1 MPFFVWCLLSLIW
14 GSTWLFIKLG
24 IADLPPFGFA
34 GVRFL
39 IAAVALSIVLHV
51 TKRSLPRSLAD
62 WKLIIATGLVV
73 ITLQYGLIFW
83 AEVHIP
89 SGLTA
94 ILYTVMPL
102 FGMAYAHVLVPGER
116 MTVTKTTGVVL
127 GILGVGLVFSDQ
139 LAVSGRDGL
148 LACAGVLFAAITN
161 AFAIVLIK
169 VRGRSIDSL
178 ALTVGQMSIGCV
190 PLLALG
196 LVREGSPLDYHWTP
210 MAWVSTF
217 YLALV
222 GSALAFALLYWLI
235 KRMDVTKTQ
244 LIPLSSTLVA
254 VVLGRLVLNE
264 ALSPV
269 ALLGATAILG
279 GLLLTRWGFVARAL
293 KEPRRMT

>member
-24 IADLPPFGFA
+24 IEHLPPFGFA
-34 GVRFL
+34 GIRFL
-39 IAAVALSIVLHV
+39 IAAIALWIVLHV
-51 TKRSLPRSLAD
+51 TKRSLPRNASE
-62 WKLIIATGLVV
+62 WKLIIATGLIV

-83 AEVHIP
+83 AEVYIP

-102 FGMAYAHVLVPGER
+102 FGMVYAHVLVPGET
-116 MTVTKTTGVVL
+116 MTATKTIGVVL
-127 GILGVGLVFSDQ
+127 GIVGVGLVFSDQ
-139 LAVSGRDGL
+139 LEISGRDGL

-161 AFAIVLIK
+161 ALAIVIIK
-169 VRGRSIDSL
+169 IRGRAIDSL
-178 ALTVGQMSIGCV
+178 ALTVGQMTIGCV

-196 LVREGSPLDYHWTP
+196 LVREGSPFDFDWTP
-210 MAWVSTF
+210 MAWVATL
-217 YLALV
+217 YLAIV

-254 VVLGRLVLNE
+254 IVLGHVVLNE
-264 ALSPV
+264 ALSTV
-269 ALLGATAILG
+269 AILGAGAILG
-279 GLLLTRWGFVARAL
+279 GLLLTRWGFRAA
-293 KEPRRMT
+293 T